1 MAGGANFGARVAET
15 TAYVCNQDNTGSK
28 HKDFYCI
35 QERKEKLDGTLP
47 LPDSWSERKPSRE
60 NVYAFASE
68 PYAHILLRQAEEL
81 AHFAQSTELE
91 TRERHLGRELVK
103 FIKNGRKDARTCYK
117 CGKTGHIKATSS

>member
-1 MAGGANFGARVAET
+1 MAGGANFGARDAET
-15 TAYVCNQDNTGSK
+15 TAYICSQDNTGSK
-28 HKDFYCI
+28 QKDVYCI
-35 QERKEKLDGTLP
+35 QEHQEKLDGTLP
-47 LPDSWSERKPSRE
+47 LPDSWSERNPAMRMSMVLRL
-60 NVYAFASE
+60 NLTPTDF
-68 PYAHILLRQAEEL
+68 LRQAEEL